1 MRSEASTAV
10 PAVKITA
17 AQHAPEGHSAG
28 ESSTYSPDRPLRI
41 RVAARHKSVLKPG
54 PMPSSS
60 KPFASIA
67 IIGNTR
73 DARVVETLQ
82 ILAAHLHSRARR
94 ILVDA
99 ATDVD
104 YNGVPVERFPEADLS
119 GLVDLM
125 VAVGGDGSMLHAAR
139 LAAPR
144 NVPVLGINR
153 GRLGFL
159 ADITPNDLAPHVD
172 AILAGRYFADRRAML
187 LATLSSEGVPDR
199 HCHGLNDVVLQ
210 KWQTGRIL
218 DFETYIDDRYVN
230 THGGDGLVIAT
241 ATGSTAYALSCGGP
255 ILYPGLDAV
264 VLAPICPHTLSDRPI
279 VVRSDSVIEV
289 RLLERPDS
297 NAQVTCDGVSLG
309 ALSQG
314 DRLIVRPGQSR
325 VTLLHPADHDYYR
338 LLRSKLRWGRG
349 DRTSPYQTPE

>member
-1 MRSEASTAV
+1 M
-10 PAVKITA
+10 PAT
-17 AQHAPEGHSAG
+17 P
-28 ESSTYSPDRPLRI
+28 
-41 RVAARHKSVLKPG
+41 
-54 PMPSSS
+54 
-60 KPFASIA
+60 KPFPSIA

-82 ILAAHLHSRARR
+82 ILAAHLHSRARSV
-94 ILVDA
+94 LVDA

-104 YNGVPVERFPEADLS
+104 YNGVPVRRLPETELS
-119 GLVDLM
+119 ASVELM

-139 LAAPR
+139 LAASR

-159 ADITPNDLAPHVD
+159 ADITPPDLTASVD
-172 AILAGRYFADRRAML
+172 EILAGRYVSDKRAML
-187 LATLSSEGVPDR
+187 EATLSSSGMPDR
-199 HCHGLNDVVLQ
+199 HCSGLNDVVLQ

-218 DFETYIDDRYVN
+218 DFETYIDGRYVN

-255 ILYPGLDAV
+255 ILYPGLNAI

-279 VVRSDSVIEV
+279 VVCGTSVIEV

-297 NAQVTCDGVSLG
+297 NGQVTCDGVSLG

-314 DRLIVRPGQSR
+314 DRLIVRPGQSS
-325 VTLLHPADHDYYR
+325 VTLLHPVDHDYYR
-338 LLRSKLRWGRG
+338 ILRSKLRWGRG
-349 DRTSPYQTPE
+349 DRTTPYQTSE